1 MKRLGILHTAPFL
14 VDVFK
19 KRLGERYP
27 GLDSFHVVDES
38 LIQDAR
44 RHGGMVPG
52 IVRRIATQMALA
64 QEAGAE
70 VILFTCSSTSP
81 AVDAV
86 RPLADVPIVKID
98 DAMAARAVELG
109 PRIGLLCTS
118 QTTVGPSEGLIRDH
132 AAIQGRE
139 VTITPLVEND
149 AYFALRN
156 GDRAGHD
163 AAVKAAA
170 GRLAGAVDV
179 IVLAQA
185 SMAHLAA
192 ELGETLPVPVLE
204 SPTLCVEGLAAY
216 VEE

>member
-19 KRLGERYP
+19 KRLGQRYP

-52 IVRRIATQMALA
+52 IVRRIAMQVTLA

-109 PRIGLLCTS
+109 ARIGLLCTS
-118 QTTVGPSEGLIRDH
+118 QTTVAPSEGLIRDH
-132 AAIQGRE
+132 AAIRKRE
-139 VTITPLVEND
+139 VTVVPVVENA

-156 GDRAGHD
+156 GDQAAHD
-163 AAVKAAA
+163 AAVRAAA
-170 GRLAGAVDV
+170 GRLARSADV

-192 ELGETLPVPVLE
+192 ELGESLPIPVLE
-204 SPTLCVEGLAAY
+204 SPSLCVEGLAAY
-216 VEE
+216 LGD

>member
-1 MKRLGILHTAPFL
+1 MKHLGILHTAPFL

-19 KRLGERYP
+19 RLLAQRYP
-27 GLDSFHVVDES
+27 GLESFHVVDES

-44 RHGGMVPG
+44 RFGGLVPG
-52 IVRRIATQMALA
+52 IVRRVAAQVALA

-86 RPLADVPIVKID
+86 RALADVPIVKID
-98 DAMAARAVELG
+98 DAMAAKAVNLG
-109 PRIGLLCTS
+109 PRVGLLCTS
-118 QTTVGPSEGLIRDH
+118 KTTAGPSEGLIRQH
-132 AAIQGRE
+132 AAAAGRE
-139 VTITPLVEND
+139 VEITTVIEDD

-156 GDRAGHD
+156 SDTAGHD
-163 AAVKAAA
+163 AAVEAAA
-170 GRLAGAVDV
+170 ARLAGSVDV

-192 ELGETLPVPVLE
+192 GLSGTLDMAVLE
-204 SPTLCVEGLAAY
+204 SPSLCVEALATHLGN
-216 VEE
+216 

>member
-1 MKRLGILHTAPFL
+1 
-14 VDVFK
+14 
-19 KRLGERYP
+19 
-27 GLDSFHVVDES
+27 DSFHVVDES

-44 RHGGMVPG
+44 RHGGLVPG
-52 IVRRIATQMALA
+52 IVRRIATQVGLA

-98 DAMAARAVELG
+98 DAMAVRAIETG
-109 PRIGLLCTS
+109 SRIGLLCTS
-118 QTTVGPSEGLIRDH
+118 KTTVGPSERLIQDH
-132 AAIQGRE
+132 AATRGRA
-139 VTITPLVEND
+139 VTLTTVVEND

-156 GDRAGHD
+156 GDKAGHD
-163 AAVKAAA
+163 AAVAAAA
-170 GRLAGAVDV
+170 GRLAGSVDV

-192 ELGETLPVPVLE
+192 QLGADLPIPVLD
-204 SPTLCVEGLAAY
+204 SPSLCVEGLAPY
-216 VEE
+216 LTG